1 MQICTVKKQSIGL
14 CSDRPRSIFWK
25 VNDQGFVLRIV
36 EWYENLE
43 SKIQLHCIIWVYL
56 RTGYIY
62 NIEDFYFSSRY
73 NFKALQIFVL
83 WVRIKIVPSHKKE
96 ILLER

>member
-36 EWYENLE
+36 E
-43 SKIQLHCIIWVYL
+43 
-56 RTGYIY
+56 
-62 NIEDFYFSSRY
+62 
-73 NFKALQIFVL
+73 
-83 WVRIKIVPSHKKE
+83 
-96 ILLER
+96 